1 MFSLTADPALDALTG
16 YTATVATYGA
26 ALVGVVVAAIGVTYG
41 IGWLRK
47 VRSAK

>member
-1 MFSLTADPALDALTG
+1 METLTADPALDALTG
-16 YTATVATYGA
+16 YTTTVGLYGA
-26 ALVGVVVAAIGVTYG
+26 ALVAVVVAAVGVTYG